1 MSMFLKNSI
10 MNPPK
15 SGNFFICDMTA
26 KRLICWFS
34 CGAASA
40 VATYLALKK
49 NRQTKQ
55 FDEVKVVYTHVQ
67 EEHPDNYRF
76 FCDCEKLLEI
86 KRAKERE
93 RFRKYREKYKDQI
106 KELQRKRYQKRK
118 QMFKAKRGE

>member
-40 VATYLALKK
+40 VATYLALKE

-55 FDEVKVVYTHVQ
+55 FNEVKVVYTHVQ

-76 FCDCEKLLEI
+76 FCDCEKWFKQNIEILENQ
-86 KRAKERE
+86 
-93 RFRKYREKYKDQI
+93 KYRGSIVRVFDS
-106 KELQRKRYQKRK
+106 LQY
-118 QMFKAKRGE
+118 MGGGAWCTMYSAS